1 MNLSGSKSITP
12 SKITP
17 ASSIEPIKDVSDASS
32 YFYDDSQ
39 LSYYN
44 DYSME
49 SVEKR
54 SITHS
59 LAEQLEGEFNEL
71 NRRLVTFQ
79 KNNASPGSECSEV
92 SHGQYFNS
100 YETS

>member
-1 MNLSGSKSITP
+1 
-12 SKITP
+12 
-17 ASSIEPIKDVSDASS
+17 
-32 YFYDDSQ
+32 
-39 LSYYN
+39 
-44 DYSME
+44 ME

-79 KNNASPGSECSEV
+79 KNNASPGSEC
-92 SHGQYFNS
+92 
-100 YETS
+100 